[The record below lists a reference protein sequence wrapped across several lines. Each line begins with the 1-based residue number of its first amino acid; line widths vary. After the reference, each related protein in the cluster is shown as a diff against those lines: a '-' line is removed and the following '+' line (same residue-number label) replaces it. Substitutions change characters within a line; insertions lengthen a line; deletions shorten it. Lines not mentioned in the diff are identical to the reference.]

1 MTNSEPLV
9 VGLLPAW
16 NAEAF
21 LQETLDSISAQT
33 YSNYRVLASIDKSTD
48 RTADILRAHAA
59 RDDRYSIIEQ
69 TERLGW
75 VGNINAL
82 LEAGEGDYFHFAFHD
97 DILLPTFV
105 ETCVDLLKA
114 QPNAILAYTD
124 MKLTEQ
130 DGEIFDF
137 IYPAQTPGVS
147 AAARA
152 ARLIAMKN
160 AWATPNRGVFS
171 AQAARAAG
179 GMRKHRAGEFV
190 ADWTWLINL
199 SLQGEFAYAP
209 ETLVRKRIM
218 KDSLSKTWDWSM
230 WKFFSACED
239 AAKIV
244 NASNLSLAAKAQ
256 LHGAIAMRFAKT
268 ALGKTARRFIP
279 ALRR

>member
-1 MTNSEPLV
+1 MTVDKPLV

-21 LQETLDSISAQT
+21 LQETLHSISAQT
-33 YSNYRVLASIDKSTD
+33 YPNYKILASIDKSTD
-48 RTADILRAHAA
+48 RTAEILKEHAA
-59 RDDRYSIIEQ
+59 NDDRYTIIEQ
-69 TERLGW
+69 SERLGW

-97 DILLPTFV
+97 DILLPAFV
-105 ETCVDLLKA
+105 ETCVSALKA
-114 QPNAILAYTD
+114 RPNAILAYTD
-124 MKLTEQ
+124 MTLTEQ
-130 DGEIFDF
+130 NGEVFDF
-137 IYPAQTPGVS
+137 VYPAQAPGVS

-152 ARLIAMKN
+152 SRLISMKN

-171 AQAARAAG
+171 TEAARATG

-209 ETLVRKRIM
+209 ETLVQKRIM

-244 NASNLSLAAKAQ
+244 NASDLSLADKTQ
-256 LHGAIAMRFAKT
+256 LHAAIAKRFAKT
-268 ALGKTARRFIP
+268 ALAKTARRFIP